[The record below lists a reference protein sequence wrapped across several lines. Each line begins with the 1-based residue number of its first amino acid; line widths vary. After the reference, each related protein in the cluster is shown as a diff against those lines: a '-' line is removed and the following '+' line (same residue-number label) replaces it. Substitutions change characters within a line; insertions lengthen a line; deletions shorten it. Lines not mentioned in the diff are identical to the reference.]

1 MRWHDA
7 YLDPASPLSL
17 RLRLVQ
23 QQVRHVL
30 DHHPP
35 GSIRI
40 TSICAGQG
48 RDVIDVVATHPRSP
62 DVHAVLVEADPDLVA
77 FARHRAE
84 AAGVSERVTVHHGD
98 GSKAAAYIGA
108 VPADLVL
115 ACGVLGNISDDD
127 TEALIRALP
136 TFCAAGASVIWTRHR
151 RPPDKTPF
159 VRALFESAGF
169 SEHSFSAPDPYVL
182 TVGRHVLR
190 IEPAPFD
197 PTARLFEFVG
207 DGSLPA

>member
-7 YLDPASPLSL
+7 YLDPASPLSV

-23 QQVRHVL
+23 DHVRDVL

-48 RDVIDVVATHPRSP
+48 RDVIDVVAGHPRAP
-62 DVHAVLVEADPDLVA
+62 DVHAVLVELDPGLVA

-84 AAGVSERVTVHHGD
+84 AAGVGEQVTVIEGD
-98 GSKAAAYIGA
+98 GSRAAAYIGA
-108 VPADLVL
+108 VPANLVL
-115 ACGVLGNISDDD
+115 ACGVLGNISDADI
-127 TEALIRALP
+127 EALVRALP

-159 VRALFESAGF
+159 IRATFESAGF
-169 SEHSFSAPDPYVL
+169 SEHSFSAPDRYVL

-190 IEPAPFD
+190 IEPGRFD
-197 PTARLFEFVG
+197 PSAHLFEFVG
-207 DGSLPA
+207 DGALPA